1 MATKEEILK
10 LLAEYADMMGEIPDT
25 GVFNIVTVI
34 NNLEDNIYFSDKP
47 ELYAELKQANA
58 DKDLVKMQEVLDK
71 ATGSNAGVSYEL
83 EQLEKEKGMQLPDTQ
98 REALDQQLKD
108 IDNGVA
114 NGTLN
119 PQEAKTLKDQTIDQA
134 FLIDPEE
141 GTNLVTGE
149 DGKKTVSTGY
159 FSTVLHSHIFAQ
171 DASVP
176 EIVQFQNYLIENGL
190 ATNMDF
196 AGTKGLYSDTLKQKI
211 QEVMLWADANLDAG
225 AGTSLHEKIMNQPP
239 LFFADVQYQ
248 EMDLSFERNLFGHA
262 VEEMS
267 RRKAAGDDI
276 SLSEEIEAM
285 AQQYIPP
292 KPSVLEDMVESY
304 FVANTGRSPTASE
317 LNDWSTAL
325 ASSYSESYAQ
335 AVTFMEKSA
344 EWELTGKPTYTTQ
357 SGIDPMTERPKTTFT
372 QTGTEYNL
380 DELSQYKPMTPA
392 EIFEAKFEEELES
405 DIDAFAAGK
414 EMKEMQNKLMSA
426 MYGG

>member
-10 LLAEYADMMGEIPDT
+10 LLAEYSEIMGEIPDT
-25 GVFNIVTVI
+25 GVYNIVTVI

-71 ATGSNAGVSYEL
+71 ATGSNAGVSYEV
-83 EQLEKEKGMQLPDTQ
+83 EQLEEEKGMQLPDAQ
-98 REALDQQLKD
+98 REALDQQIKE
-108 IDNGVA
+108 IDKGVS
-114 NGTLN
+114 NGTLDPVLAN
-119 PQEAKTLKDQTIDQA
+119 QMKQDTINEA

-141 GTNLVTGE
+141 GTNLVTGK
-149 DGKKTVSTGY
+149 DGKKVVSTGY

-196 AGTKGLYSDTLKQKI
+196 VGTKGLYSDTLKQKI

-335 AVTFMEKSA
+335 AITFMEKSD
-344 EWELTGKPTYTTQ
+344 EWKLTGKPTYTTQ
-357 SGIDPMTERPKTTFT
+357 AGIDPMTEQPKTTFT